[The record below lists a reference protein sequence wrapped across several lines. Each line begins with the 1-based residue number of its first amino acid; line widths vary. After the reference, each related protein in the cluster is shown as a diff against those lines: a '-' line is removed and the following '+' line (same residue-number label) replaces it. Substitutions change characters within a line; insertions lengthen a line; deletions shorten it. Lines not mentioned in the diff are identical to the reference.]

1 MSLRDVAPNYIYAI
15 AGVGAVMLLIIFGC
29 AMRIRKPAN
38 YPKAV
43 IWMFLLIVMTVVA
56 SVVAAIYGVVALQTV
71 IGNSINIA
79 AAVVLVTFVANE
91 KLSASEVMSL
101 LTKRSEERRVGKAC
115 VSTCRS
121 RGWPYH

>member
-1 MSLRDVAPNYIYAI
+1 
-15 AGVGAVMLLIIFGC
+15 
-29 AMRIRKPAN
+29 MRISDWSSTCALP
-38 YPKAV
+38 
-43 IWMFLLIVMTVVA
+43 ILWMFLLIVMTVVA

-101 LTKRSEERRVGKAC
+101 LTKSLFVLLKTSNIFYLLEIGRAHV
-115 VSTCRS
+115 
-121 RGWPYH
+121 

>member
-1 MSLRDVAPNYIYAI
+1 
-15 AGVGAVMLLIIFGC
+15 
-29 AMRIRKPAN
+29 
-38 YPKAV
+38 
-43 IWMFLLIVMTVVA
+43 MTVVA

-101 LTKRSEERRVGKAC
+101 LTKSLFVLLMTSNIFYLLGIEPAVDPWQLGSRSSLLRSEERRVGEEW
-115 VSTCRS
+115 VITCRTQ
-121 RGWPYH
+121 G

>member
-1 MSLRDVAPNYIYAI
+1 
-15 AGVGAVMLLIIFGC
+15 MLLIIFGC

-101 LTKRSEERRVGKAC
+101 LRSEEHTSELQSLMRNSYAVFCLKKKN
-115 VSTCRS
+115 
-121 RGWPYH
+121 

>member
-71 IGNSINIA
+71 IGNSINIDRKS
-79 AAVVLVTFVANE
+79 VVSGKIVSVRVDLGGR
-91 KLSASEVMSL
+91 
-101 LTKRSEERRVGKAC
+101 RSIKKKKQ
-115 VSTCRS
+115 
-121 RGWPYH
+121 